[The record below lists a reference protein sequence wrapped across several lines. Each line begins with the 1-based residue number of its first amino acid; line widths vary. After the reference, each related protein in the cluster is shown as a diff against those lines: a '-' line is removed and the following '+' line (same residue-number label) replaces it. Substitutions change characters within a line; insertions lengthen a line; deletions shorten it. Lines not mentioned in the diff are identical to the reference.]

1 MMRLKQHTFGHFLK
15 KHGMVPPNMMGEEF
29 NEENIIQEELEER
42 KDPFKQILD
51 HKEDNTC
58 FDISIVNKQDMCLNV
73 DCTIH
78 NGEIRFGKVKV
89 FS

>member
-1 MMRLKQHTFGHFLK
+1 
-15 KHGMVPPNMMGEEF
+15 
-29 NEENIIQEELEER
+29 LEER
-42 KDPFKQILD
+42 RDPLKQILD
-51 HKEDNTC
+51 HKDDNTC

-89 FS
+89 FNKFGLI